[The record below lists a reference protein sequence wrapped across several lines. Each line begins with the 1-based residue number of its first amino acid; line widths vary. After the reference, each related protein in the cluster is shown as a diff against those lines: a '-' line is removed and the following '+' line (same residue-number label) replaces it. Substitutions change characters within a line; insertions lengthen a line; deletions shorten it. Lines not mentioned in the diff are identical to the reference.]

1 MDSTDADDGV
11 DEERLDAHL
20 QGIEDGCGCAEVWEY
35 TSAAREANQ
44 TEAACALDGPDV
56 AASDD

>member
-11 DEERLDAHL
+11 SEERLDAHL
-20 QGIEDGCGCAEVWEY
+20 QDIEDGCGCAEVWEH
-35 TSAAREANQ
+35 TSAAREANRS
-44 TEAACALDGPDV
+44 EAACAFDGGDA

>member
-1 MDSTDADDGV
+1 MDSTDADDGAGK
-11 DEERLDAHL
+11 ERLDAPL